1 MIRSTLADET
11 ESVLV
16 SRTVTPTEIRILDAT
31 KSCCERW
38 GIAKV
43 TIDDIAAEAGV
54 SRATLYRM
62 FPGGKDV
69 LFDAMRVRELEDFF
83 TRLTAHLDGVVDLE
97 ELLVRTVVHATGELR
112 SDEHLAVMLASEPGE
127 TLANLT
133 VQGLPRIIRMAS
145 LFLSPSVEPY
155 LDRRRAGQLVDLLAR
170 LVISY
175 FLAPSDHVDLGD
187 RDSAREFISVHV
199 LPTFT
204 GTGRPIASTGASS

>member
-1 MIRSTLADET
+1 M
-11 ESVLV
+11 
-16 SRTVTPTEIRILDAT
+16 TPTELRILDAT

-69 LFDAMRVRELEDFF
+69 LFDALRVRELEDFF
-83 TRLTAHLDGVVDLE
+83 TRLTAHLDGVTDLE
-97 ELLVRTVVHATGELR
+97 ELLVRTVVYATRELR
-112 SDEHLAVMLASEPGE
+112 SDEHLAIMLASEPGA

-133 VQGLPRIIRMAS
+133 VQGLPRIIRMAP
-145 LFLSPSVEPY
+145 LFLAPTVEPY
-155 LDRRRAGQLVDLLAR
+155 LDRRRATEMVDLLAR

-187 RDSAREFISVHV
+187 PDSARDFIATHV
-199 LPTFT
+199 LPTFLT
-204 GTGRPIASTGASS
+204 QPITSTGATS

>member
-1 MIRSTLADET
+1 M
-11 ESVLV
+11 
-16 SRTVTPTEIRILDAT
+16 TPTELRVLDAT
-31 KSCCERW
+31 KACCQRW

-69 LFDAMRVRELEDFF
+69 LFDALRVHELEEFF
-83 TRLTAHLDGVVDLE
+83 TNLSDHIADVDDLE
-97 ELLVRTVVHATGELR
+97 ELLVRTVVYATVELR
-112 SDEHLAVMLASEPGE
+112 SDQHLAVMLASEPGD
-127 TLANLT
+127 TLSNLT

-145 LFLSPSVEPY
+145 LFLASKVEPY
-155 LDRRRAGQLVDLLAR
+155 LDRSSSQRLVELLAR

-187 RDSAREFISVHV
+187 EASARSFITVHI
-199 LPTFT
+199 LPTFVPAT
-204 GTGRPIASTGASS
+204 TLPIAGATS

>member
-1 MIRSTLADET
+1 MISTELR
-11 ESVLV
+11 V
-16 SRTVTPTEIRILDAT
+16 LDAT
-31 KSCCERW
+31 KACCERW

-69 LFDAMRVRELEDFF
+69 LFDALRVHELEGFF
-83 TRLTAHLDGVVDLE
+83 TRLSAHIEGTDDLE
-97 ELLVRTVVHATGELR
+97 ELLVRTVVYATTELR
-112 SDEHLAVMLASEPGE
+112 SDEHLAVMLASEPGD
-127 TLANLT
+127 TLSNLT

-145 LFLSPSVEPY
+145 LLLAGKVEPY
-155 LDRRRAGQLVDLLAR
+155 LHRADAQRLVELLAR

-187 RDSAREFISVHV
+187 EASARTFITIHI
-199 LPTFT
+199 LPAFV
-204 GTGRPIASTGASS
+204 PSTSRTPSGAPT